1 MTLRLCQ
8 QINDDP
14 KAITVLNSGQL
25 LYYPFSLSPKCIV
38 KTEYKESRLDC
49 QSIDYLLVDK
59 QAQFTQWMTEH
70 EKLLRHIITGFEAK
84 SAIQDE
90 LFQEVALNIWRA
102 LPKFRQDS
110 AVKTFVARIAHN
122 VLVTHVAK
130 AVRTVKADQDL
141 TEISD
146 EAEKDH
152 SHPTPYQ
159 SLNQSQRQQKLVSSI
174 RQLTLEQQQ
183 VITLAL
189 EGMSYLEIA
198 EVLAI
203 TTNLVGVRLQRAK
216 SALAQLLEGAENG

>member
-1 MTLRLCQ
+1 M
-8 QINDDP
+8 
-14 KAITVLNSGQL
+14 LNSSKLITSTVQFSYATANEIDGQD
-25 LYYPFSLSPKCIV
+25 
-38 KTEYKESRLDC
+38 SRLDRSYTKE
-49 QSIDYLLVDK
+49 QHGDN
-59 QAQFTQWMTEH
+59 QALFTLWMTEY

-90 LFQEVALNIWRA
+90 LFQEIALNIWRA

-122 VLVTHVAK
+122 VLATHVAK
-130 AVRTVKADQDL
+130 SVRTVKADQDL
-141 TEISD
+141 TSISS

-152 SHPTPYQ
+152 SQPTPYQ
-159 SLNQSQRQQKLVSSI
+159 SLNQSQRQQKLASAI

>member
-1 MTLRLCQ
+1 MLSSFQLTISKTQ
-8 QINDDP
+8 FSYAMANENDS
-14 KAITVLNSGQL
+14 KG
-25 LYYPFSLSPKCIV
+25 
-38 KTEYKESRLDC
+38 SRLNRSYTKGQQLDN
-49 QSIDYLLVDK
+49 
-59 QAQFTQWMTEH
+59 QAVFTQWMTEY

-84 SAIQDE
+84 PAIQDE

-122 VLVTHVAK
+122 VLATHVAK
-130 AVRTVKADQDL
+130 SIRTVKADQEL
-141 TEISD
+141 TEISGED
-146 EAEKDH
+146 EKDH
-152 SHPTPYQ
+152 SHLTPYQ
-159 SLNQSQRQQKLVSSI
+159 SLSQSQRQRKLLSAI

-216 SALAQLLEGAENG
+216 SALAKLLEGAENG